1 MIDNHKIYKKFSLKY
16 NNYLYRIMKNLVLI
30 IFLFNSNYLFSQ
42 SGELLI
48 QQYNK
53 GPSLDNYYSKLEIFL
68 GGNLFLMNKN
78 EKTKPIINFGG
89 NLEVEFNI
97 SKTFGIK
104 TGLYHFPVKYFYI
117 NNENLRDLIEYNTI
131 PLGIKLVPTK
141 KSKFSM
147 GINYNIINKATFYD
161 ENLKGEY
168 NINEYKNNM
177 GFFISY
183 EYLIW
188 KIISL
193 NIKYKFSKVNNIDKE
208 IKQEK
213 YKGFMLSL
221 KLKIFK
227 TKIINK

>member
-1 MIDNHKIYKKFSLKY
+1 
-16 NNYLYRIMKNLVLI
+16 MKNLVLI
-30 IFLFNSNYLFSQ
+30 FLLFNSNYLFSQ

-53 GPSLDNYYSKLEIFL
+53 GPGLDNYYSKLEIFF

-78 EKTKPIINFGG
+78 EKTKPLISFGM
-89 NLEVEFNI
+89 NLEAEFNL
-97 SKTFGIK
+97 SRTFGIK

-117 NNENLRDLIEYNTI
+117 NNENLRDLIEYKTI
-131 PLGIKLVPTK
+131 PLGIKLAPTK

-147 GINYNIINKATFYD
+147 GINYNIINKATFFD

-168 NINEYKNNM
+168 NLNEYKNNL

-208 IKQEK
+208 MKQEK
-213 YKGFMLSL
+213 YKGLMLSL

>member
-1 MIDNHKIYKKFSLKY
+1 
-16 NNYLYRIMKNLVLI
+16 
-30 IFLFNSNYLFSQ
+30 
-42 SGELLI
+42 
-48 QQYNK
+48 
-53 GPSLDNYYSKLEIFL
+53 
-68 GGNLFLMNKN
+68 
-78 EKTKPIINFGG
+78 
-89 NLEVEFNI
+89 
-97 SKTFGIK
+97 
-104 TGLYHFPVKYFYI
+104 
-117 NNENLRDLIEYNTI
+117 
-131 PLGIKLVPTK
+131 
-141 KSKFSM
+141 M

-168 NINEYKNNM
+168 NLNEYKNNL

-221 KLKIFK
+221 KLRIFK